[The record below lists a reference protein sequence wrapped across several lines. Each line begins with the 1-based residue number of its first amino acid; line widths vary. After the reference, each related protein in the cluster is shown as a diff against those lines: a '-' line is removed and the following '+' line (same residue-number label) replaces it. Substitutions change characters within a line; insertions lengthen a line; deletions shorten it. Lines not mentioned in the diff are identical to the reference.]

1 MHVALHKQGFDYK
14 PVRNLCIFMTYIIY
28 LCWPFSFRYGRHY
41 FCWCRSAWSGSYCCY
56 KRSQF
61 SEKWRTL
68 CHFNKGNE
76 KILSC
81 WCTPEIKAVGR
92 ILFLHCISK
101 HFILVIISP
110 CLLSYLS
117 NREIVREFV
126 YLLYGVWIQYL
137 YKAKSVL
144 YSWFSF
150 YLFSLLLGKLHWFN
164 SRTCCCIC
172 WRSEKDASRENE
184 TTRAVNIGA
193 IWKRSC
199 CSCRHIQVL
208 QSTCF
213 FNCRFTP
220 VSTSISC
227 RSKWNSG

>member
-1 MHVALHKQGFDYK
+1 MYSRNQSSWEDFVCTLYIKTFYIGDKISLSPVLLIKQGDCK
-14 PVRNLCIFMTYIIY
+14 ENLYTRDLKYYIQY
-28 LCWPFSFRYGRHY
+28 LNG
-41 FCWCRSAWSGSYCCY
+41 
-56 KRSQF
+56 
-61 SEKWRTL
+61 
-68 CHFNKGNE
+68 
-76 KILSC
+76 I
-81 WCTPEIKAVGR
+81 
-92 ILFLHCISK
+92 
-101 HFILVIISP
+101 
-110 CLLSYLS
+110 
-117 NREIVREFV
+117 
-126 YLLYGVWIQYL
+126 WIQYL

-144 YSWFSF
+144 YSWLSS
-150 YLFSLLLGKLHWFN
+150 YLFPLFLGKLHWFN

-220 VSTSISC
+220 VSTSISY